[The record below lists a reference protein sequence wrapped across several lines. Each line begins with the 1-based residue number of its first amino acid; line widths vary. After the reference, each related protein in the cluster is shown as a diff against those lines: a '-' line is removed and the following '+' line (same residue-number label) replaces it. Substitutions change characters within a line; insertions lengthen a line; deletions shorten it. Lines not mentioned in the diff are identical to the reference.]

1 MMLWCGVCVC
11 VCEAPTVKCQVRRVS
26 MQWWWLQAGA
36 VQMYA
41 ALYIYMFGARSSLRV
56 PRALILVAFSLG
68 APCFFFLWRPPVAAG
83 GRFIGCLVLCVRN

>member
-1 MMLWCGVCVC
+1 MILWCGVVCVCVC

-41 ALYIYMFGARSSLRV
+41 ALYIHVWRTQVS
-56 PRALILVAFSLG
+56 ALASCFDSCSFFSGCAVFLLSVAT
-68 APCFFFLWRPPVAAG
+68 PCSRWWPLHW
-83 GRFIGCLVLCVRN
+83 